1 LKYKFITFALM
12 ISFIIVNTGYTSQTY
27 EVDPSHASI
36 GFKIEH
42 LVISKVKGEF
52 RDFTATLVLD
62 DEGLLKEA
70 SSNIKV
76 TSIDTGITKRDD
88 HLRSPDFFDVNVYPE
103 ISFKSKSVKQGA
115 GNNVLVG
122 NLTIH
127 GVTKEVEL
135 PYKIKGPVKGPQG
148 KTRIGFEASTVI
160 NRKDYGLTWNMVLEA
175 GGLVVGEELELL
187 IDLEA
192 IKMQVENVKIEEK

>member
-1 LKYKFITFALM
+1 MKLKFITLALM
-12 ISFIIVNTGYTSQTY
+12 ISLIFVNTGYASQTF
-27 EVDPSHASI
+27 EVDPSHASV

-62 DEGLLKEA
+62 DEGLLNQA

-88 HLRSPDFFDVNVYPE
+88 HLRSADFFDVNKYPE
-103 ISFKSKSVKQGA
+103 MSFKSKGVKQSG

-122 NLTIH
+122 DLTIH
-127 GVTKEVEL
+127 GVTREVEL
-135 PYKIKGPVKGPQG
+135 PFKIKGPVKGPAG
-148 KTRIGFEASTVI
+148 ETRIGFEASTVI
-160 NRKDYGLTWNMVLEA
+160 NRKDYGLTWNKTLEA
-175 GGLVVGEELELL
+175 GGVLVGEELELL

-192 IKMQVENVKIEEK
+192 IEM

>member
-1 LKYKFITFALM
+1 MKLNSFTTAL
-12 ISFIIVNTGYTSQTY
+12 IASLIFVNTGYASQTF

-62 DEGLLKEA
+62 DEGLLNQA

-76 TSIDTGITKRDD
+76 TSIDTGITKRDN
-88 HLRSPDFFDVNVYPE
+88 HLRSADFFDVNKYPE
-103 ISFKSKSVKQGA
+103 ISFKSKSIRQNG

-122 NLTIH
+122 DLTIH

-135 PYKIKGPVKGPQG
+135 PYKIKGPVKGPSG
-148 KTRIGFEASTVI
+148 ETRIGFAASTVI
-160 NRKDYGLTWNMVLEA
+160 NRKDYGLTWNKTLEA
-175 GGLVVGEELELL
+175 GGVIVGEELELL
-187 IDLEA
+187 IDIEA
-192 IKMQVENVKIEEK
+192 IKK

>member
-1 LKYKFITFALM
+1 MKLKFITKALM
-12 ISFIIVNTGYTSQTY
+12 ISVIFVNTGYASQTF

-42 LVISKVKGEF
+42 LVISKVKGDF

-62 DEGLLKEA
+62 DEGLLNQA

-88 HLRSPDFFDVNVYPE
+88 HLRSVDFFDVSEYPE
-103 ISFKSKSVKQGA
+103 ISFKSKSVKQSA
-115 GNNVLVG
+115 GNNVLIG
-122 NLTIH
+122 DLTIH

-135 PYKIKGPVKGPQG
+135 PFSIKGPVKGPQG
-148 KTRIGFEASTVI
+148 ETRIGFEASTVI
-160 NRKDYGLTWNMVLEA
+160 NRKDYGLTWNMALEA
-175 GGLVVGEELELL
+175 GGFVVGDDLELL
-187 IDLEA
+187 IDFEA
-192 IKMQVENVKIEEK
+192 IKK

>member
-1 LKYKFITFALM
+1 MKLKFLTLALM
-12 ISFIIVNTGYTSQTY
+12 ISLIFVNTGYALQTF

-62 DEGLLKEA
+62 DEGLLSQA

-88 HLRSPDFFDVNVYPE
+88 HLRSADFFDVNEYPE
-103 ISFKSKSVKQGA
+103 ISFKSKGIRQSG

-122 NLTIH
+122 DLTIH

-135 PYKIKGPVKGPQG
+135 PYKIKGPVKGPTG
-148 KTRIGFEASTVI
+148 ETRIGFEASTVI
-160 NRKDYGLTWNMVLEA
+160 NRKDYGLTWNKTLEA
-175 GGLVVGEELELL
+175 GGVIVGEELELL

-192 IKMQVENVKIEEK
+192 IKM

>member
-1 LKYKFITFALM
+1 MKLKFITLALM
-12 ISFIIVNTGYTSQTY
+12 ISLIFVSTGYALQTF

-52 RDFTATLVLD
+52 RDFSATLVLD
-62 DEGLLKEA
+62 DEGRLSQA

-76 TSIDTGITKRDD
+76 TSIDTGIEKRDN
-88 HLRSPDFFDVNVYPE
+88 HLRSADFFDVSKYPE
-103 ISFKSKSVKQGA
+103 IIFKSKSVRQSG

-122 NLTIH
+122 DLTIH

-148 KTRIGFEASTVI
+148 ETRIGFEASTVI
-160 NRKDYGLTWNMVLEA
+160 NRKDYGLTWNKTLEA
-175 GGLVVGEELELL
+175 GGVIVGEELELL

-192 IKMQVENVKIEEK
+192 IKI